1 MARYAFDGET
11 VTLYLTNGDVE
22 LLDSLSEQLI
32 ELLVDSAPAS
42 PEVDPDDPFAMWEAD
57 LAHEP
62 EDSDPPE
69 DPALQ
74 RLFPNPYPNDARA
87 AFDFRRYTESDNRR
101 AKIEDA
107 RTLRRGLA
115 EAPPIR
121 IPKDQ
126 VDPWLRTL
134 NALRLVLASR
144 LGIDDEDAM
153 DELHEADD
161 SDPRALM
168 GGVMDWLAYLQGVI
182 IELVM
187 PGLE

>member
-11 VTLYLTNGDVE
+11 VTLYLAEGDVD
-22 LLDSLSEQLI
+22 LLDSLAEQLI
-32 ELLVDSAPAS
+32 ELLVDSAPAG
-42 PEVDPDDPFAMWEAD
+42 PEVDQSDPFAMWEAD
-57 LAHEP
+57 LTYVAD
-62 EDSDPPE
+62 DSEAPD

-74 RLFPNPYPNDARA
+74 RLFPNPYPQDPRA
-87 AFDFRRYTESDNRR
+87 AFDHRRYTESDNRR

-107 RTLRRGLA
+107 RTVRRALA
-115 EAPPIR
+115 EAPPIS
-121 IPKDQ
+121 IPKDGI
-126 VDPWLRTL
+126 DPWLKTL

-144 LGIDDEDAM
+144 LGVDDADAM
-153 DELHEADD
+153 DELHRADE

-168 GGVMDWLAYLQGVI
+168 AGVMDWLAYLQGVI